1 MEKRPRR
8 TPAEKARAQYTNYA
22 VKEPMELMEFL
33 TAKMPDA
40 SRTKL
45 KSLLSKRVV
54 LVDNVITTQFNF
66 PLKPGMKVQISK
78 DKGRKEFNNR
88 LLKIVY
94 EDAYIIVVEK
104 MQGLLS
110 VNTERQKER
119 TAYTILNEYVQ
130 RSGRQHRVYI
140 VHRLDR
146 DTSGLMMFAK
156 DEKTQRTLR
165 DNWHDIVTDRRYVAV
180 VEGSMEKDYDTV
192 VSWLTDKTLYVS
204 SSGYDDGGSKSIT
217 HYRTIKRANGYSLV
231 ELDLETG
238 RALREL
244 SSVSAYDERVKEMEE
259 QLTEIDNLLSDFNH
273 ELASYLSDEEFDEE
287 TFYETEKRLD
297 LINHLKS
304 KYGNTIADIL
314 KYGEEKAERI
324 TVLNDYDAYL
334 AGLQKNVSEKEKQLE
349 QLSRKVSDIRKKES
363 KKLTESIKNALLD
376 LNFLDVQFMMEFA
389 ETDYT
394 ANGIDDAQFL
404 ISTNPGE
411 PVKPL
416 GKVASGGELSRIML
430 AIKTVMASDKIG
442 TLIFDE
448 IDSGISGRTAQMVS
462 EKMNALGRS
471 HQIICITHLP
481 QIAAM
486 ADSHFLIEKSVEN
499 QATVSKIHKLT
510 DEESVEELA
519 RMLGGV
525 EITDTVLEN
534 AREMK
539 QMAYMKK

>member
-192 VSWLTDKTLYVS
+192 VSWLSD
-204 SSGYDDGGSKSIT
+204 
-217 HYRTIKRANGYSLV
+217 SLV
-231 ELDLETG
+231 
-238 RALREL
+238 
-244 SSVSAYDERVKEMEE
+244 Y
-259 QLTEIDNLLSDFNH
+259 
-273 ELASYLSDEEFDEE
+273 
-287 TFYETEKRLD
+287 
-297 LINHLKS
+297 
-304 KYGNTIADIL
+304 
-314 KYGEEKAERI
+314 YGENEPRGEY
-324 TVLNDYDAYL
+324 VL
-334 AGLQKNVSEKEKQLE
+334 V
-349 QLSRKVSDIRKKES
+349 IH
-363 KKLTESIKNALLD
+363 
-376 LNFLDVQFMMEFA
+376 
-389 ETDYT
+389 
-394 ANGIDDAQFL
+394 
-404 ISTNPGE
+404 
-411 PVKPL
+411 
-416 GKVASGGELSRIML
+416 GK
-430 AIKTVMASDKIG
+430 T
-442 TLIFDE
+442 F
-448 IDSGISGRTAQMVS
+448 
-462 EKMNALGRS
+462 
-471 HQIICITHLP
+471 
-481 QIAAM
+481 
-486 ADSHFLIEKSVEN
+486 
-499 QATVSKIHKLT
+499 
-510 DEESVEELA
+510 EELA
-519 RMLGGV
+519 EEARKSWEDMS
-525 EITDTVLEN
+525 LEEHMQVYESQGTPRKE
-534 AREMK
+534 AMK
-539 QMAYMKK
+539 LVAKDRGMSKRDVYQALLKEE